1 MHATARRQPATRRS
15 LLGALALLGTAAVTG
30 CTIGA
35 GEPGEEKSG
44 EEKSGEDQADGSA
57 GGDAEEKGSA
67 TGSDDSGDETV
78 VDEEAPMDLSE
89 LPAAIATAEVPA
101 TVDGDPDATL
111 TVALHELR
119 RDGERLVAQFSFRV
133 ESTKPD
139 EAAWIYDYLGA
150 QSWNPYLIDP
160 VNLNKHTVPR
170 NSTVEAQTNSQG
182 AKFRPG
188 QTLHAY
194 AMFVVP
200 PEDVTAMDVM
210 LVEGAPLA
218 VGVEIR

>member
-1 MHATARRQPATRRS
+1 
-15 LLGALALLGTAAVTG
+15 
-30 CTIGA
+30 
-35 GEPGEEKSG
+35 
-44 EEKSGEDQADGSA
+44 
-57 GGDAEEKGSA
+57 
-67 TGSDDSGDETV
+67 
-78 VDEEAPMDLSE
+78 MDLSE

-182 AKFRPG
+182 RSSGPDRPSMPMRCSSSRPR
-188 QTLHAY
+188 TS
-194 AMFVVP
+194 P
-200 PEDVTAMDVM
+200 PWT
-210 LVEGAPLA
+210 
-218 VGVEIR
+218 